1 LLWSEKMRGMDG
13 SLSKYNIIEEG
24 REGGNCLWKKIVFKK
39 RKIGIQFYTGCEY
52 GHIHIL
58 KSAHMWN

>member
-1 LLWSEKMRGMDG
+1 MDG